1 MPNCFSI
8 INNRL
13 CILDTSSFLH
23 ICIFSTLMIFLN
35 KYKLRIL
42 IFLSIAVLML
52 ITVFPAISPAQEINQ
67 YNMPNISGTQA
78 IPGTSL
84 PPGMPSSPDQLTP
97 EQQKKIKGLLPQ
109 KSPQKSPIDDIDDKK
124 TKGKAEEIP
133 KKILSP
139 FEEYIQGKTPLFVSS
154 EVEQFGYNVFEK
166 PPSTFAPVD
175 TLPVSPDYLV
185 GPGDEVKISIWGKIN
200 ADYTAEID
208 NDGKISVYQIGMLY
222 LTGLTF
228 SEVKETIEKAFSRNY
243 RPEEVK
249 INVSLGR
256 LRTITVFVVGKAQ
269 KPGSYTV
276 SSLSTLIN
284 ALFAAGGPSKN
295 GTMRDIQV
303 KRNGVTITNFDFYDF
318 LLKGD
323 KTKDIRL
330 LPEDVIFI
338 PPVGPLTA
346 VIGYVNTP
354 AIYELKTETTVKEVL
369 ELAGGLSDIAFKGK
383 LTEIERIIDNKYVTV
398 YNANIEDPKTAD
410 FNVRGGDLIK
420 IFPVILDKR
429 VVRLIGA
436 VQRQGEYGI
445 GTGLT
450 VKALLSIGGGLQY
463 YAYTDEAEI
472 TRITVTQQGPETTK
486 IMINLKKALDGDP
499 QHNIMLQEN
508 DYLFVKSVPEWEL
521 YRTVTISGEVRFPG
535 VYTIMK
541 GEPLSALIKRAGG
554 FTDKAYLKGAIFTR
568 ESIRKLQQR
577 QLEESID
584 RLEQQMISQSAR
596 TMETALTTEEAAQQR
611 AVLDQRTALIN
622 KLRLAPAKGRL
633 SIRLDNLDR
642 FEGSPHDI
650 VLEDLDMVTIP
661 EEPQQIQ
668 VIGSVY
674 NQTAFVY
681 DPQGTVSTY
690 ISKAGGLTRDADKN
704 EMYILKVDGSAVSKR
719 AAGGFFSSW
728 EVLDPGDTIVI
739 PEKIEK
745 IAWLREIKDI
755 TQILY
760 QLAVTAGVLIVT
772 F

>member
-1 MPNCFSI
+1 
-8 INNRL
+8 
-13 CILDTSSFLH
+13 
-23 ICIFSTLMIFLN
+23 
-35 KYKLRIL
+35 
-42 IFLSIAVLML
+42 ML

-84 PPGMPSSPDQLTP
+84 PPGMPLAPDQLTP

-154 EVEQFGYNVFEK
+154 EVEQFGYNLFEK

-228 SEVKETIEKAFSRNY
+228 SEVKETIEKAFSRYY

-354 AIYELKTETTVKEVL
+354 AIYELKEEATVREVVD
-369 ELAGGLSDIAFKGK
+369 LAGGLNDIAFKGR
-383 LTEIERIIDNKYVTV
+383 LQIERIIENKYGTV
-398 YNANIEDPKTAD
+398 YDANIEDIKSSDINIQP
-410 FNVRGGDLIK
+410 GDLIK
-420 IFPVILDKR
+420 IFSVVQDRKI
-429 VVRLIGA
+429 VRLVGA
-436 VQRQGEYGI
+436 VQREGEYGVH
-445 GTGLT
+445 TGVT
-450 VKALLSIGGGLQY
+450 VKELISMAGGLQY
-463 YAYTDEAEI
+463 FAYTDEAEI
-472 TRITVTQQGPETTK
+472 TRIIVTQQGPETTK
-486 IMINLKKALDGDP
+486 ILINLKKALEDDP
-499 QHNIMLQEN
+499 QNNIMLQEN
-508 DYLFVKSVPEWEL
+508 DYLIVKSVPEWEL
-521 YRTVTISGEVRFPG
+521 YRTVTVEGEVKFPG
-535 VYTIMK
+535 IYTIKK
-541 GEPLSALIKRAGG
+541 GETLSSLIKRAGG
-554 FTDKAYLKGAIFTR
+554 FTDQSYLKGTVFTR
-568 ESIRKLQQR
+568 ESVRELQQK
-577 QLEESID
+577 QIEESLD

-596 TMETALTTEEAAQQR
+596 TIETALTAAEAEQQR
-611 AVLDQRTALIN
+611 SVSEQRRALLN
-622 KLRLAPAKGRL
+622 KLRASQAKGRL
-633 SIRLDNLDR
+633 SIKLDDIGR
-642 FEGSPHDI
+642 FEGSSYDI
-650 VLEDLDMVTIP
+650 VLEDEDKLIVP
-661 EEPQQIQ
+661 EKPQQIQ

-681 DPQGTVSTY
+681 DTGGTVSFY
-690 ISKAGGLTRDADKN
+690 VAKAGGMTRDADKD
-704 EMYILKVDGSAVSKR
+704 EMYILKVDGTAISKR
-719 AAGGFFSSW
+719 ASGGFLSSW
-728 EVLDPGDTIVI
+728 GVLDPGDTIVI

>member
-1 MPNCFSI
+1 M
-8 INNRL
+8 
-13 CILDTSSFLH
+13 
-23 ICIFSTLMIFLN
+23 MILN

-52 ITVFPAISPAQEINQ
+52 ITVVPAISPAQEINQ

-84 PPGMPSSPDQLTP
+84 PPGMPSAPDQLTP
-97 EQQKKIKGLLPQ
+97 EQQKKIKGLL
-109 KSPQKSPIDDIDDKK
+109 PQKSPIDDIDDKK

-133 KKILSP
+133 KKILCP

-154 EVEQFGYNVFEK
+154 EVEQFGYNLFEQ

-208 NDGKISVYQIGMLY
+208 NDGKITVYQIGMLY

-323 KTKDIRL
+323 KKKDIRL

-354 AIYELKTETTVKEVL
+354 AIYELKEEKTVREVIG
-369 ELAGGLSDIAFKGK
+369 LAGGLNDIAFKGR
-383 LTEIERIIDNKYVTV
+383 LQIERIIENKYGTV
-398 YNANIEDPKTAD
+398 YDANIEDIKSSDINIQP
-410 FNVRGGDLIK
+410 GDLIK
-420 IFPVILDKR
+420 IFSVVQDRKI
-429 VVRLIGA
+429 VRLVGA
-436 VQRQGEYGI
+436 VQREGE
-445 GTGLT
+445 
-450 VKALLSIGGGLQY
+450 
-463 YAYTDEAEI
+463 D
-472 TRITVTQQGPETTK
+472 
-486 IMINLKKALDGDP
+486 
-499 QHNIMLQEN
+499 
-508 DYLFVKSVPEWEL
+508 
-521 YRTVTISGEVRFPG
+521 
-535 VYTIMK
+535 
-541 GEPLSALIKRAGG
+541 
-554 FTDKAYLKGAIFTR
+554 
-568 ESIRKLQQR
+568 
-577 QLEESID
+577 
-584 RLEQQMISQSAR
+584 
-596 TMETALTTEEAAQQR
+596 
-611 AVLDQRTALIN
+611 
-622 KLRLAPAKGRL
+622 
-633 SIRLDNLDR
+633 
-642 FEGSPHDI
+642 
-650 VLEDLDMVTIP
+650 
-661 EEPQQIQ
+661 
-668 VIGSVY
+668 
-674 NQTAFVY
+674 
-681 DPQGTVSTY
+681 
-690 ISKAGGLTRDADKN
+690 
-704 EMYILKVDGSAVSKR
+704 
-719 AAGGFFSSW
+719 
-728 EVLDPGDTIVI
+728 
-739 PEKIEK
+739 
-745 IAWLREIKDI
+745 
-755 TQILY
+755 
-760 QLAVTAGVLIVT
+760 
-772 F
+772 

>member
-1 MPNCFSI
+1 
-8 INNRL
+8 
-13 CILDTSSFLH
+13 
-23 ICIFSTLMIFLN
+23 
-35 KYKLRIL
+35 
-42 IFLSIAVLML
+42 
-52 ITVFPAISPAQEINQ
+52 
-67 YNMPNISGTQA
+67 MPNISGTQA

-84 PPGMPSSPDQLTP
+84 PPGMPSTPDQLTP

-109 KSPQKSPIDDIDDKK
+109 KSSIDDKK
-124 TKGKAEEIP
+124 TKGKAEEIPAMDEITPAGKP

-154 EVEQFGYNVFEK
+154 EVEQFGYNLFEK

-354 AIYELKTETTVKEVL
+354 AIYELKEEATVREVVD
-369 ELAGGLSDIAFKGK
+369 LAGGLNDIAFKGR
-383 LTEIERIIDNKYVTV
+383 LQIERIIENKYGTV
-398 YNANIEDPKTAD
+398 YDANIEDIKSSDINIQP
-410 FNVRGGDLIK
+410 GDLIK
-420 IFPVILDKR
+420 IFSVVQDRKI
-429 VVRLIGA
+429 VRLVGA
-436 VQRQGEYGI
+436 VQREGEYGVH
-445 GTGLT
+445 TGVT
-450 VKALLSIGGGLQY
+450 VKELISMAGGLQY
-463 YAYTDEAEI
+463 FAYTDEAEI
-472 TRITVTQQGPETTK
+472 TRIVVTQQGPETTK
-486 IMINLKKALDGDP
+486 LLINLKKALDGDP

-508 DYLFVKSVPEWEL
+508 DYLIVKSVPEWEL
-521 YRTVTISGEVRFPG
+521 YRTVDIQGEVKFPG
-535 VYTIMK
+535 IYTIKK
-541 GEPLSALIKRAGG
+541 GETVSSLIKRAGG
-554 FTDKAYLKGAIFTR
+554 FTDQAYLKGTVFTR
-568 ESIRKLQQR
+568 ESIRELQQR

-584 RLEQQMISQSAR
+584 RLERQMISQSAR
-596 TMETALTTEEAAQQR
+596 TIETALTTEEAEQQR
-611 AVLDQRTALIN
+611 AVLEQRRALIN
-622 KLRLAPAKGRL
+622 KLRLAEAKGRL
-633 SIRLDNLDR
+633 SIRLDDLDR
-642 FEGSPHDI
+642 FEGSPYDI
-650 VLEDLDMVTIP
+650 VLEDQDMITVP
-661 EEPQQIQ
+661 EKPQQIQ

-681 DPQGTVSTY
+681 DTGGTVSSY
-690 ISKAGGLTRDADKN
+690 VAKAGGMTRDADKD
-704 EMYILKVDGSAVSKR
+704 EMYILKVDGTAISKR
-719 AAGGFFSSW
+719 ASGGFLSSW
-728 EVLDPGDTIVI
+728 GVLDPGDTIVI

>member
-1 MPNCFSI
+1 
-8 INNRL
+8 
-13 CILDTSSFLH
+13 
-23 ICIFSTLMIFLN
+23 
-35 KYKLRIL
+35 
-42 IFLSIAVLML
+42 ML

-84 PPGMPSSPDQLTP
+84 PPGMPLAPDQLTP

-154 EVEQFGYNVFEK
+154 EVEQFGYNLFEK

-354 AIYELKTETTVKEVL
+354 AIYELKEEATVREVVD
-369 ELAGGLSDIAFKGK
+369 LAGGLNDIAFKGR
-383 LTEIERIIDNKYVTV
+383 LQIERIIENKYGTV
-398 YNANIEDPKTAD
+398 YDANIEDIKSSDINIQP
-410 FNVRGGDLIK
+410 GDLIK
-420 IFPVILDKR
+420 IFSVVQDRKI
-429 VVRLIGA
+429 VRLVGA
-436 VQRQGEYGI
+436 VQREGEYGVH
-445 GTGLT
+445 TGVT
-450 VKALLSIGGGLQY
+450 VKELISMAGGLQY
-463 YAYTDEAEI
+463 FAYTDEAEI
-472 TRITVTQQGPETTK
+472 TRIIVTQQGPETTK
-486 IMINLKKALDGDP
+486 ILINLKKALEDDP
-499 QHNIMLQEN
+499 QNNIMLQEN
-508 DYLFVKSVPEWEL
+508 DYLIVKSVPEWEL
-521 YRTVTISGEVRFPG
+521 YRTVTVEGEVKFPG
-535 VYTIMK
+535 IYTIKK
-541 GEPLSALIKRAGG
+541 GETLSSLIKRAGG
-554 FTDKAYLKGAIFTR
+554 FTDQSYLKGTVFTR
-568 ESIRKLQQR
+568 ESVRELQQK
-577 QLEESID
+577 QIEESLD

-596 TMETALTTEEAAQQR
+596 TIETALTAAEAEQQR
-611 AVLDQRTALIN
+611 SVSEQRRALLN
-622 KLRLAPAKGRL
+622 KLRASQAKGRL
-633 SIRLDNLDR
+633 SIKLDDIGR
-642 FEGSPHDI
+642 FEGSSYDI
-650 VLEDLDMVTIP
+650 VLEDEDKLIVP
-661 EEPQQIQ
+661 EKPQQIQ

-681 DPQGTVSTY
+681 DTGGTVSFY
-690 ISKAGGLTRDADKN
+690 VAKAGGMTRDADKD
-704 EMYILKVDGSAVSKR
+704 EMYILKVDGTAISKR
-719 AAGGFFSSW
+719 ASGGFLSSW
-728 EVLDPGDTIVI
+728 GVLDPGDTIVI

>member
-1 MPNCFSI
+1 
-8 INNRL
+8 
-13 CILDTSSFLH
+13 
-23 ICIFSTLMIFLN
+23 
-35 KYKLRIL
+35 
-42 IFLSIAVLML
+42 ML

-84 PPGMPSSPDQLTP
+84 PPGMPSVPDQLTP

-154 EVEQFGYNVFEK
+154 EVEQFGYNLFEK

-228 SEVKETIEKAFSRNY
+228 SEVKETIEKAFSRYY

-354 AIYELKTETTVKEVL
+354 AIYELKEEATVREVVD
-369 ELAGGLSDIAFKGK
+369 LAGGLNDIAFKGR
-383 LTEIERIIDNKYVTV
+383 LQIERIIENKYGTV
-398 YNANIEDPKTAD
+398 YDANIEDIKSSDINIQP
-410 FNVRGGDLIK
+410 GDLIK
-420 IFPVILDKR
+420 IFSVVQDRKI
-429 VVRLIGA
+429 VRLVGA
-436 VQRQGEYGI
+436 VQREGEYGVH
-445 GTGLT
+445 TGVT
-450 VKALLSIGGGLQY
+450 VKELISMAGGLQY
-463 YAYTDEAEI
+463 FAYTDEAEI
-472 TRITVTQQGPETTK
+472 TRIIVTQQGPETTK
-486 IMINLKKALDGDP
+486 ILINLKKALEDDP
-499 QHNIMLQEN
+499 QNNIMLQEN
-508 DYLFVKSVPEWEL
+508 DYLIVKSVPEWEL
-521 YRTVTISGEVRFPG
+521 YRTVTVEGEVKFPG
-535 VYTIMK
+535 IYTIKK
-541 GEPLSALIKRAGG
+541 GETLSSLIKRAGG
-554 FTDKAYLKGAIFTR
+554 FTDQSYLKGTVFTR
-568 ESIRKLQQR
+568 ESVRELQQK
-577 QLEESID
+577 QIEESLD

-596 TMETALTTEEAAQQR
+596 TIETALTAAEAEQQR
-611 AVLDQRTALIN
+611 SVSEQRRALLN
-622 KLRLAPAKGRL
+622 KLRASQAKGRL
-633 SIRLDNLDR
+633 SIKLDDIGR
-642 FEGSPHDI
+642 FEGSSYDI
-650 VLEDLDMVTIP
+650 VLEDEDKLIVP
-661 EEPQQIQ
+661 EKPQQIQ

-681 DPQGTVSTY
+681 DTGGTVSSY
-690 ISKAGGLTRDADKN
+690 VAKAGGMTRDADKD
-704 EMYILKVDGSAVSKR
+704 EMYILKVDGTAISKR
-719 AAGGFFSSW
+719 ASGGFLSSW
-728 EVLDPGDTIVI
+728 GVLDPGDTIVI

>member
-1 MPNCFSI
+1 
-8 INNRL
+8 
-13 CILDTSSFLH
+13 
-23 ICIFSTLMIFLN
+23 
-35 KYKLRIL
+35 
-42 IFLSIAVLML
+42 ML

-84 PPGMPSSPDQLTP
+84 PPGMPLAPDQLTP

-154 EVEQFGYNVFEK
+154 EVEQFGYNLFEK

-228 SEVKETIEKAFSRNY
+228 SEVKETIEKAFSRYY

-284 ALFAAGGPSKN
+284 ALFAAGGPNKN

-354 AIYELKTETTVKEVL
+354 AIYELKEEATVREVVD
-369 ELAGGLSDIAFKGK
+369 LAGGLNDIAFKGR
-383 LTEIERIIDNKYVTV
+383 LQIERIIENKYGTV
-398 YNANIEDPKTAD
+398 YDANIEDIKSSDINIQP
-410 FNVRGGDLIK
+410 GDLIK
-420 IFPVILDKR
+420 IFSVVQDRKI
-429 VVRLIGA
+429 VRLVGA
-436 VQRQGEYGI
+436 VQREGEYGVH
-445 GTGLT
+445 TGVT
-450 VKALLSIGGGLQY
+450 VKELISMAGGLQY
-463 YAYTDEAEI
+463 FAYTDEAEI
-472 TRITVTQQGPETTK
+472 TRIIVTQQGPETTK
-486 IMINLKKALDGDP
+486 ILINLKKALEDDP
-499 QHNIMLQEN
+499 QNNIMLQEN
-508 DYLFVKSVPEWEL
+508 DYLIVKSVPEWEL
-521 YRTVTISGEVRFPG
+521 YRTVTVEGEVKFPG
-535 VYTIMK
+535 IYTIKK
-541 GEPLSALIKRAGG
+541 GETLSSLIKRAGG
-554 FTDKAYLKGAIFTR
+554 FTDQSYLKGTVFTR
-568 ESIRKLQQR
+568 ESVRELQQK
-577 QLEESID
+577 QIEESLD

-596 TMETALTTEEAAQQR
+596 TIETALTAAEAEQQR
-611 AVLDQRTALIN
+611 SVSEQRRALLN
-622 KLRLAPAKGRL
+622 KLRASQAKGRL
-633 SIRLDNLDR
+633 SIKLDDIGR
-642 FEGSPHDI
+642 FEGSSYDI
-650 VLEDLDMVTIP
+650 VLEDEDKLIVP
-661 EEPQQIQ
+661 EKPQQIQ

-681 DPQGTVSTY
+681 DTGGTVSFY
-690 ISKAGGLTRDADKN
+690 VAKAGGMTRDADKD
-704 EMYILKVDGSAVSKR
+704 EMYILKVDGTAISKR
-719 AAGGFFSSW
+719 ASGGFLSSW
-728 EVLDPGDTIVI
+728 GVLDPGDTIVI

>member
-1 MPNCFSI
+1 
-8 INNRL
+8 
-13 CILDTSSFLH
+13 
-23 ICIFSTLMIFLN
+23 
-35 KYKLRIL
+35 
-42 IFLSIAVLML
+42 ML

-84 PPGMPSSPDQLTP
+84 PPGMPSAPDQLTP

-154 EVEQFGYNVFEK
+154 EVEQFGYNLFEK

-354 AIYELKTETTVKEVL
+354 AIYELKEEATVREVVD
-369 ELAGGLSDIAFKGK
+369 LAGGLNDIAFKGR
-383 LTEIERIIDNKYVTV
+383 LQIERIIENKYGTV
-398 YNANIEDPKTAD
+398 YDANIEDIKSSDINIQP
-410 FNVRGGDLIK
+410 GDLIK
-420 IFPVILDKR
+420 IFSVVQDRKI
-429 VVRLIGA
+429 VRLVGA
-436 VQRQGEYGI
+436 VQREGEYGVH
-445 GTGLT
+445 TGVT
-450 VKALLSIGGGLQY
+450 VKELISMAGGLQY
-463 YAYTDEAEI
+463 FAYTDEAEI
-472 TRITVTQQGPETTK
+472 TRIIVTQQGPETTK
-486 IMINLKKALDGDP
+486 ILINLKKALEDDP
-499 QHNIMLQEN
+499 QNNIMLQEN
-508 DYLFVKSVPEWEL
+508 DYLIVKSVPEWEL
-521 YRTVTISGEVRFPG
+521 YRTVTVEGEVKFPG
-535 VYTIMK
+535 IYTIKK
-541 GEPLSALIKRAGG
+541 GETLSSLIKRAGG
-554 FTDKAYLKGAIFTR
+554 FTDQSYLKGTVFTR
-568 ESIRKLQQR
+568 ESVRELQQK
-577 QLEESID
+577 QIEESLD

-596 TMETALTTEEAAQQR
+596 TIETALTAAEAEQQR
-611 AVLDQRTALIN
+611 SVSEQRRALLN
-622 KLRLAPAKGRL
+622 KLRASQAKGRL
-633 SIRLDNLDR
+633 SIKLDDIGR
-642 FEGSPHDI
+642 FEGSSYDI
-650 VLEDLDMVTIP
+650 VLEDEDKLIVP
-661 EEPQQIQ
+661 EKPQQIQ

-681 DPQGTVSTY
+681 DTGGTVSSY
-690 ISKAGGLTRDADKN
+690 VAKAGGMTRDADKD
-704 EMYILKVDGSAVSKR
+704 EMYILKVDGTAISKR
-719 AAGGFFSSW
+719 ASGGFLSSW
-728 EVLDPGDTIVI
+728 GVLDPGDTIVI

>member
-1 MPNCFSI
+1 
-8 INNRL
+8 
-13 CILDTSSFLH
+13 
-23 ICIFSTLMIFLN
+23 
-35 KYKLRIL
+35 
-42 IFLSIAVLML
+42 ML

-84 PPGMPSSPDQLTP
+84 PPGMPSTPDQLTP

-109 KSPQKSPIDDIDDKK
+109 KSSIDDKK
-124 TKGKAEEIP
+124 TKGKAEEIPAMDEITPAGKP

-154 EVEQFGYNVFEK
+154 EVEQFGYNLFEK

-256 LRTITVFVVGKAQ
+256 LRTITVFVVVKAQ

-354 AIYELKTETTVKEVL
+354 AIYELKEEATVREVVD
-369 ELAGGLSDIAFKGK
+369 LAGGLNDIAFKGR
-383 LTEIERIIDNKYVTV
+383 LQIERIIENKYGTV
-398 YNANIEDPKTAD
+398 YDANIEDIKSSDINIQP
-410 FNVRGGDLIK
+410 GDLIK
-420 IFPVILDKR
+420 IFSVVQDRKI
-429 VVRLIGA
+429 VRLVGA
-436 VQRQGEYGI
+436 VQREGEYGVH
-445 GTGLT
+445 TGVT
-450 VKALLSIGGGLQY
+450 VKELISMAGGLQY
-463 YAYTDEAEI
+463 FAYTDEAEI
-472 TRITVTQQGPETTK
+472 TRIVVTQQGPETTK
-486 IMINLKKALDGDP
+486 LLINLKKALDGDP

-508 DYLFVKSVPEWEL
+508 DYLIVKSVPEWEL
-521 YRTVTISGEVRFPG
+521 YRTVDIQGEVKFPG
-535 VYTIMK
+535 IYTIKK
-541 GEPLSALIKRAGG
+541 GETVSSLIKRAGG
-554 FTDKAYLKGAIFTR
+554 FTDQAYLKGTVFTR
-568 ESIRKLQQR
+568 ESIRELQQR

-584 RLEQQMISQSAR
+584 RLERQMISQSAR
-596 TMETALTTEEAAQQR
+596 TIETALTTEEAEQQR
-611 AVLDQRTALIN
+611 AVLEQRRALIN
-622 KLRLAPAKGRL
+622 KLRLAEAKGRL
-633 SIRLDNLDR
+633 SIRLDDLDR
-642 FEGSPHDI
+642 FEGSPYDI
-650 VLEDLDMVTIP
+650 VLEDQDMITVP
-661 EEPQQIQ
+661 EKPQQIQ

-681 DPQGTVSTY
+681 DTGGTVSSY
-690 ISKAGGLTRDADKN
+690 VAKAGGMTRDADKD
-704 EMYILKVDGSAVSKR
+704 EMYILKVDGTAISKR
-719 AAGGFFSSW
+719 ASGGFLSSW
-728 EVLDPGDTIVI
+728 GVLDPGDTIVI

>member
-1 MPNCFSI
+1 
-8 INNRL
+8 
-13 CILDTSSFLH
+13 
-23 ICIFSTLMIFLN
+23 
-35 KYKLRIL
+35 
-42 IFLSIAVLML
+42 ML

-67 YNMPNISGTQA
+67 YNMPDISGTQA

-84 PPGMPSSPDQLTP
+84 PPGMPSAPDQLTP

-154 EVEQFGYNVFEK
+154 EVEQFGYNLFEK

-354 AIYELKTETTVKEVL
+354 AIYELKEEATVREVVD
-369 ELAGGLSDIAFKGK
+369 LAGGLNDIAFKGR
-383 LTEIERIIDNKYVTV
+383 LQIERIIENKYGTV
-398 YNANIEDPKTAD
+398 YDANIEDIKSSDINIQP
-410 FNVRGGDLIK
+410 GDLIK
-420 IFPVILDKR
+420 IFSVVQDRKI
-429 VVRLIGA
+429 VRLVGA
-436 VQRQGEYGI
+436 VQREGEYGVH
-445 GTGLT
+445 TGVT
-450 VKALLSIGGGLQY
+450 VKELISMAGGLQY
-463 YAYTDEAEI
+463 FAYTDEAEI
-472 TRITVTQQGPETTK
+472 TRIIVTQQGPETTK
-486 IMINLKKALDGDP
+486 ILINLKKALEDDP
-499 QHNIMLQEN
+499 QNNIMLQEN
-508 DYLFVKSVPEWEL
+508 DYLIVKSVPEWEL
-521 YRTVTISGEVRFPG
+521 YRTVTVEGEVKFPG
-535 VYTIMK
+535 IYTIKK
-541 GEPLSALIKRAGG
+541 GETLSSLIKRAGG
-554 FTDKAYLKGAIFTR
+554 FTDQSYLKGTVFTR
-568 ESIRKLQQR
+568 ESVRELQQK
-577 QLEESID
+577 QIEESLD

-596 TMETALTTEEAAQQR
+596 TIETALTAAEAEQQR
-611 AVLDQRTALIN
+611 SVSEQRRALLN
-622 KLRLAPAKGRL
+622 KLRASQAKGRL
-633 SIRLDNLDR
+633 SIKLDDIGR
-642 FEGSPHDI
+642 FEGSSYDI
-650 VLEDLDMVTIP
+650 VLEDEDKLIVP
-661 EEPQQIQ
+661 EKPQQIQ

-681 DPQGTVSTY
+681 DTGGTVSFY
-690 ISKAGGLTRDADKN
+690 VAKAGGMTRDADKD
-704 EMYILKVDGSAVSKR
+704 EMYILKVDGTAISKR
-719 AAGGFFSSW
+719 ASGGFLSSW
-728 EVLDPGDTIVI
+728 GVLDPGDTIVI

>member
-1 MPNCFSI
+1 
-8 INNRL
+8 
-13 CILDTSSFLH
+13 
-23 ICIFSTLMIFLN
+23 
-35 KYKLRIL
+35 
-42 IFLSIAVLML
+42 ML

-84 PPGMPSSPDQLTP
+84 PPGMPSAPDQLTP

-154 EVEQFGYNVFEK
+154 EVEQFGYNLFEK

-228 SEVKETIEKAFSRNY
+228 SEVKETIEKAFSRYY

-354 AIYELKTETTVKEVL
+354 AIYELKEEATVREVVD
-369 ELAGGLSDIAFKGK
+369 LAGGLNDIAFKGR
-383 LTEIERIIDNKYVTV
+383 LQIERIIENKYGTV
-398 YNANIEDPKTAD
+398 YDANIEDIKSSDINIQP
-410 FNVRGGDLIK
+410 GDLIK
-420 IFPVILDKR
+420 IFSVVQDRKI
-429 VVRLIGA
+429 VRLVGA
-436 VQRQGEYGI
+436 VQREGEYGVH
-445 GTGLT
+445 TGVT
-450 VKALLSIGGGLQY
+450 VKELISMAGGLQY
-463 YAYTDEAEI
+463 FAYTDEAEI
-472 TRITVTQQGPETTK
+472 TRIIVTQQGPETTK
-486 IMINLKKALDGDP
+486 ILINLKKALEDDP
-499 QHNIMLQEN
+499 QNNIMLQEN
-508 DYLFVKSVPEWEL
+508 DYLIVKSVPEWEL
-521 YRTVTISGEVRFPG
+521 YRTVTVEGEVKFPG
-535 VYTIMK
+535 IYTIKK
-541 GEPLSALIKRAGG
+541 GETLSSLIKRAGG
-554 FTDKAYLKGAIFTR
+554 FTDQSYLKGTVFTR
-568 ESIRKLQQR
+568 ESVRELQQK
-577 QLEESID
+577 QIEESLD

-596 TMETALTTEEAAQQR
+596 TIETALTAAEAEQQR
-611 AVLDQRTALIN
+611 SVSEQRRALLN
-622 KLRLAPAKGRL
+622 KLRASQAKGRL
-633 SIRLDNLDR
+633 SIKLDDIGR
-642 FEGSPHDI
+642 FEGSSYDI
-650 VLEDLDMVTIP
+650 VLEDEDKLIVP
-661 EEPQQIQ
+661 EKPQQIQ

-681 DPQGTVSTY
+681 DTGGTVSSY
-690 ISKAGGLTRDADKN
+690 VAKAGGMTRDADKD
-704 EMYILKVDGSAVSKR
+704 EMYILKVDGTAISKR
-719 AAGGFFSSW
+719 ASGGFLSSW
-728 EVLDPGDTIVI
+728 GVLDPGDTIVI

>member
-23 ICIFSTLMIFLN
+23 ICIFTSTLMIIN
-35 KYKLRIL
+35 KYKLQIL
-42 IFLSIAVLML
+42 IFLSSVVLML

-84 PPGMPSSPDQLTP
+84 PPGMPSAPDQLTP

-154 EVEQFGYNVFEK
+154 EVEQFGYNLFEQ

-175 TLPVSPDYLV
+175 SLPVSPDYLV

-303 KRNGVTITNFDFYDF
+303 KSNGVTITNFDFYDF

-338 PPVGPLTA
+338 PPVGPLAA

-354 AIYELKTETTVKEVL
+354 AIYELKEEATVREVVD
-369 ELAGGLSDIAFKGK
+369 LAGGLNDIAFKGR
-383 LTEIERIIDNKYVTV
+383 LQIERIIENKYGTV
-398 YNANIEDPKTAD
+398 YDANIEDIKSSDINIQP
-410 FNVRGGDLIK
+410 GDLIK
-420 IFPVILDKR
+420 IFSVVQDRKI
-429 VVRLIGA
+429 VRLVGA
-436 VQRQGEYGI
+436 VQREGEYGVH
-445 GTGLT
+445 TGVT
-450 VKALLSIGGGLQY
+450 VKELISMAGGLPDFSS
-463 YAYTDEAEI
+463 TDEAES
-472 TRITVTQQGPETTK
+472 TRIVVTQQGPETTK
-486 IMINLKKALDGDP
+486 ILINLKNALKDNP
-499 QHNIMLQEN
+499 QNNIMLQEN
-508 DYLFVKSVPEWEL
+508 DYLIVKSVPEWEL
-521 YRTVTISGEVRFPG
+521 YRTVTVEGEVKFPG
-535 VYTIMK
+535 IYTIK
-541 GEPLSALIKRAGG
+541 
-554 FTDKAYLKGAIFTR
+554 
-568 ESIRKLQQR
+568 
-577 QLEESID
+577 
-584 RLEQQMISQSAR
+584 
-596 TMETALTTEEAAQQR
+596 
-611 AVLDQRTALIN
+611 
-622 KLRLAPAKGRL
+622 KGRL
-633 SIRLDNLDR
+633 
-642 FEGSPHDI
+642 FHH
-650 VLEDLDMVTIP
+650 
-661 EEPQQIQ
+661 
-668 VIGSVY
+668 
-674 NQTAFVY
+674 
-681 DPQGTVSTY
+681 
-690 ISKAGGLTRDADKN
+690 
-704 EMYILKVDGSAVSKR
+704 
-719 AAGGFFSSW
+719 
-728 EVLDPGDTIVI
+728 
-739 PEKIEK
+739 
-745 IAWLREIKDI
+745 
-755 TQILY
+755 
-760 QLAVTAGVLIVT
+760 
-772 F
+772 

>member
-1 MPNCFSI
+1 M
-8 INNRL
+8 NRL
-13 CILDTSSFLH
+13 ASALL
-23 ICIFSTLMIFLN
+23 STALLLLTTI
-35 KYKLRIL
+35 Y
-42 IFLSIAVLML
+42 
-52 ITVFPAISPAQEINQ
+52 PGISPAQEVNQ
-67 YNMPNISGTQA
+67 FNIPNTSGMPGIQGA
-78 IPGTSL
+78 PGAPGTSL
-84 PPGMPSSPDQLTP
+84 PSGIPVPGQLTP
-97 EQQKKIKGLLPQ
+97 EQQQKIKGLLP
-109 KSPQKSPIDDIDDKK
+109 KKPPADADKK
-124 TKGKAEEIP
+124 TKEKEGTIPGRDEITLEGKP

-139 FEEYIQGKTPLFVSS
+139 FEEFIQGKAPLFVST
-154 EVEQFGYNVFEK
+154 EVEQFGYSLFEQ

-175 TLPVSPDYLV
+175 TVPVSPDYLV
-185 GPGDEVKISIWGKIN
+185 GPGDEIKISIWGKLN
-200 ADYTAEID
+200 AEHLTEID
-208 NDGKISVYQIGMLY
+208 NDGKISIPQIGILY

-228 SEVKETIEKAFSRNY
+228 AEAKETIEKAFSRNY

-256 LRTITVFVVGKAQ
+256 LRTIKVFIVGKAQ

-276 SSLSTLIN
+276 SSLSTLVN
-284 ALFAAGGPSKN
+284 ALFAAGGPGKN

-303 KRNGVTITNFDFYDF
+303 KRNGVTVTHFDFYDF

-338 PPVGPLTA
+338 PPVGPLA
-346 VIGYVNTP
+346 AIIGYVNTP

-535 VYTIMK
+535 VYTIIK

-719 AAGGFFSSW
+719 AAGGFLSSW
-728 EVLDPGDTIVI
+728 GVLDPGDTIVI

>member
-1 MPNCFSI
+1 MNLLISA
-8 INNRL
+8 L
-13 CILDTSSFLH
+13 LSTALLLLTT
-23 ICIFSTLMIFLN
+23 IF
-35 KYKLRIL
+35 
-42 IFLSIAVLML
+42 
-52 ITVFPAISPAQEINQ
+52 PGISPAQEVNQ
-67 YNMPNISGTQA
+67 FNM
-78 IPGTSL
+78 PGTSVIQGTPGTPL
-84 PPGMPSSPDQLTP
+84 PSGLPSVPEQLTP
-97 EQQKKIKGLLPQ
+97 EQQKKVKGLLPQ
-109 KSPQKSPIDDIDDKK
+109 KLPVDKK
-124 TKGKAEEIP
+124 AKGKEGTQPEDEMFPAGKP

-154 EVEQFGYNVFEK
+154 EVEQFGYTLFEK

-175 TLPVSPDYLV
+175 NVPVSPDYLV
-185 GPGDEVKISIWGKIN
+185 GPGDEIKISLWGKLN
-200 ADYTAEID
+200 ADLFSEID
-208 NDGKISVYQIGMLY
+208 SDGKISIPQIGIVY

-228 SEVKETIEKAFSRNY
+228 AEAKETIEKAFSRNY

-256 LRTITVFVVGKAQ
+256 LRTIKVFVVGKVQ

-303 KRNGVTITNFDFYDF
+303 NRNGVTVTHFDFYDF

-330 LPEDVIFI
+330 LSEDVIFI

-346 VIGYVNTP
+346 VTGYVNTP
-354 AIYELKTETTVKEVL
+354 AIYELKEEKTVREVIG
-369 ELAGGLSDIAFKGK
+369 LAGGLNDIAFHGR
-383 LTEIERIIDNKYVTV
+383 LQIERIMDNKYGTV
-398 YNANIEDPKTAD
+398 YDANIEDIKTAD
-410 FNVRGGDLIK
+410 ISIQGGDLIK
-420 IFPVILDKR
+420 VFPVVQDKKI
-429 VVRLIGA
+429 VRLVGA
-436 VQRQGEYGI
+436 VQREGEYGV
-445 GTGLT
+445 GPGLT
-450 VKALLSIGGGLQY
+450 VKDLISMAGGLQY
-463 YAYTDEAEI
+463 FAYTDEAEI
-472 TRITVTQQGPETTK
+472 TRIVVTQQGPETTK
-486 IMINLKKALDGDP
+486 LLINLKKAIDGDP
-499 QHNIMLQEN
+499 QHNVMLQEN
-508 DYLFVKSVPEWEL
+508 DYLIVKSVPEWEL
-521 YRTVTISGEVRFPG
+521 YRTVTLEGELRFPG
-535 VYTIMK
+535 VYTIKK
-541 GEPLSALIKRAGG
+541 GETLSSLIKRAGG
-554 FTDKAYLKGAIFTR
+554 YTDKAYLKGAVFTR
-568 ESIRKLQQR
+568 ESVRELQQI
-577 QLEESID
+577 QVEESVD
-584 RLEQQMISQSAR
+584 RLERQMISQSAR
-596 TMETALTTEEAAQQR
+596 TIETALTTEEAEQQR
-611 AVLDQRTALIN
+611 AVLEQRRALIS
-622 KLRLAPAKGRL
+622 KLRLAEAKGRL
-633 SIRLDNLDR
+633 SIVLDDLDR
-642 FEGSPHDI
+642 FEGSPYDI
-650 VLEDLDMVTIP
+650 VLEDEDMIIVP
-661 EEPQQIQ
+661 EKPQHIQ

>member
-1 MPNCFSI
+1 
-8 INNRL
+8 
-13 CILDTSSFLH
+13 
-23 ICIFSTLMIFLN
+23 
-35 KYKLRIL
+35 
-42 IFLSIAVLML
+42 ML

-84 PPGMPSSPDQLTP
+84 PPGMPLAPDQLTP

-154 EVEQFGYNVFEK
+154 EVEQFGYNLFEK

-354 AIYELKTETTVKEVL
+354 AIYELKEEATVREVVD
-369 ELAGGLSDIAFKGK
+369 LAGGLNDIAFKGR
-383 LTEIERIIDNKYVTV
+383 LQIERIIENKYGTV
-398 YNANIEDPKTAD
+398 YDANIEDIKSSDINIQP
-410 FNVRGGDLIK
+410 GDLIK
-420 IFPVILDKR
+420 IFSVVQDRKI
-429 VVRLIGA
+429 VRLVGA
-436 VQRQGEYGI
+436 VQREGEYGVH
-445 GTGLT
+445 TGVT
-450 VKALLSIGGGLQY
+450 VKELISMAGGLQY
-463 YAYTDEAEI
+463 FAYTDEAEI
-472 TRITVTQQGPETTK
+472 TRIIVTQQGPETTK
-486 IMINLKKALDGDP
+486 ILINLKKALEDDP
-499 QHNIMLQEN
+499 QNNIMLQET
-508 DYLFVKSVPEWEL
+508 DYLIVKSVPEWEL
-521 YRTVTISGEVRFPG
+521 YRTVTVEGEVKFPG
-535 VYTIMK
+535 IYTIKK
-541 GEPLSALIKRAGG
+541 GETLSSLIKRAGG
-554 FTDKAYLKGAIFTR
+554 FTDQSYLKGTVFTR
-568 ESIRKLQQR
+568 ESVRELQQK
-577 QLEESID
+577 QIEESLD

-596 TMETALTTEEAAQQR
+596 TIETALTAAEAEQQR
-611 AVLDQRTALIN
+611 SVSEQRRALLN
-622 KLRLAPAKGRL
+622 KLRASQAKGRL
-633 SIRLDNLDR
+633 SIKLDDIGR
-642 FEGSPHDI
+642 FEGSSYDI
-650 VLEDLDMVTIP
+650 VLEDEDKLLVP
-661 EEPQQIQ
+661 EKPQQIQ

-681 DPQGTVSTY
+681 DTGGTVSFY
-690 ISKAGGLTRDADKN
+690 VAKAGGMTRDADKD
-704 EMYILKVDGSAVSKR
+704 EMYILKVDGTAISKR
-719 AAGGFFSSW
+719 ASGGFLSSW
-728 EVLDPGDTIVI
+728 GVLDPGDTIVI

>member
-1 MPNCFSI
+1 
-8 INNRL
+8 
-13 CILDTSSFLH
+13 
-23 ICIFSTLMIFLN
+23 
-35 KYKLRIL
+35 
-42 IFLSIAVLML
+42 ML

-78 IPGTSL
+78 IPGTPL
-84 PPGMPSSPDQLTP
+84 PPGMPSAPDQLTP
-97 EQQKKIKGLLPQ
+97 EQQKKIKGLLPH
-109 KSPQKSPIDDIDDKK
+109 KSPIDDKK
-124 TKGKAEEIP
+124 TKGKVEEIP
-133 KKILSP
+133 TRDEITPAEKPEKILSP

-154 EVEQFGYNVFEK
+154 EVEQFGYNLFET

-200 ADYTAEID
+200 ADYTAKID

-269 KPGSYTV
+269 TPGSYTV

-354 AIYELKTETTVKEVL
+354 AIYELKEEATVKEVIA
-369 ELAGGLSDIAFKGK
+369 LAGGLSDIAFKGG

-398 YNANIEDPKTAD
+398 YNANIEDLKTAD
-410 FNVRGGDLIK
+410 VNVQGGDLIK
-420 IFPVILDKR
+420 IFPVIQDKR
-429 VVRLIGA
+429 VVRLVGA
-436 VQRQGEYGI
+436 VQREGEYGI

-450 VKALLSIGGGLQY
+450 VKELLSIGGGLQY
-463 YAYTDEAEI
+463 FAYTDEAEI
-472 TRITVTQQGPETTK
+472 TRIVVTQQGPQTTK
-486 IMINLKKALDGDP
+486 ILINLKRALDSDP

-508 DYLFVKSVPEWEL
+508 DYLIVKSVPEWEL
-521 YRTVTISGEVRFPG
+521 YRTVTIQGEVKFPG
-535 VYTIMK
+535 IYTIKK
-541 GEPLSALIKRAGG
+541 GETVSSLIKRAGG
-554 FTDKAYLKGAIFTR
+554 FTDQSYLKGTVFTR
-568 ESIRKLQQR
+568 ESVRELQQK
-577 QLEESID
+577 QIEESMD
-584 RLEQQMISQSAR
+584 RLEQQMISQSAK
-596 TMETALTTEEAAQQR
+596 TIETALTAQEAEQQR
-611 AVLDQRTALIN
+611 SVLEQRRALLD
-622 KLRLAPAKGRL
+622 KLRASQAKGRL
-633 SIRLDNLDR
+633 SIKLDDIER
-642 FEGSPHDI
+642 FEGSSYDI
-650 VLEDLDMVTIP
+650 VLEAEDKLIIP
-661 EEPQQIQ
+661 EKPQQIQ

-681 DPQGTVSTY
+681 DTAGTVSSY
-690 ISKAGGLTRDADKN
+690 VAKAGGMTRDADKD
-704 EMYILKVDGSAVSKR
+704 EMYILKVDGTAISKR
-719 AAGGFFSSW
+719 ASGGFLSSW
-728 EVLDPGDTIVI
+728 GVLDPGDTIVI

>member
-1 MPNCFSI
+1 
-8 INNRL
+8 
-13 CILDTSSFLH
+13 
-23 ICIFSTLMIFLN
+23 
-35 KYKLRIL
+35 
-42 IFLSIAVLML
+42 ML

-67 YNMPNISGTQA
+67 YNMPDISGTQA

-84 PPGMPSSPDQLTP
+84 PPGMPLAPDQLTP

-154 EVEQFGYNVFEK
+154 EVEQFGYNLFEK

-228 SEVKETIEKAFSRNY
+228 SEVKETIEKAFSRYY

-284 ALFAAGGPSKN
+284 ALFAAGGPNKN

-354 AIYELKTETTVKEVL
+354 AIYELKEEATVREVVD
-369 ELAGGLSDIAFKGK
+369 LAGGLNDIAFKGR
-383 LTEIERIIDNKYVTV
+383 LQIERIIENKYGTV
-398 YNANIEDPKTAD
+398 YDANIEDIKSSDINIQP
-410 FNVRGGDLIK
+410 GDLIK
-420 IFPVILDKR
+420 IFSVVQDRKI
-429 VVRLIGA
+429 VRLVGA
-436 VQRQGEYGI
+436 VQREGEYGVH
-445 GTGLT
+445 TGVT
-450 VKALLSIGGGLQY
+450 VKELISMAGGLQY
-463 YAYTDEAEI
+463 FAYTDEAEI
-472 TRITVTQQGPETTK
+472 TRIIVTQQGPETTK
-486 IMINLKKALDGDP
+486 ILINLKKALEDDP
-499 QHNIMLQEN
+499 QNNIMLQEN
-508 DYLFVKSVPEWEL
+508 DYLIVKSVPEWEL
-521 YRTVTISGEVRFPG
+521 YRTVTVEGEVKFPG
-535 VYTIMK
+535 IYTIKK
-541 GEPLSALIKRAGG
+541 GETLSSLIKRAGG
-554 FTDKAYLKGAIFTR
+554 FTDQSYLKGTVFTR
-568 ESIRKLQQR
+568 ESVRELQQK
-577 QLEESID
+577 QIEESLD

-596 TMETALTTEEAAQQR
+596 TIETALTAAEAEQQR
-611 AVLDQRTALIN
+611 SVSEQRRALLN
-622 KLRLAPAKGRL
+622 KLRASQAKGRL
-633 SIRLDNLDR
+633 SIKLDDIGR
-642 FEGSPHDI
+642 FEGSSYDI
-650 VLEDLDMVTIP
+650 VLEDEDKLIVP
-661 EEPQQIQ
+661 EKPQQIQ

-681 DPQGTVSTY
+681 DTGGTVSSY
-690 ISKAGGLTRDADKN
+690 VAKAGGMTRDADKD
-704 EMYILKVDGSAVSKR
+704 EMYILKVDGTAISKR
-719 AAGGFFSSW
+719 ASGGFLSSW
-728 EVLDPGDTIVI
+728 GVLDPGDTIVI

>member
-1 MPNCFSI
+1 
-8 INNRL
+8 
-13 CILDTSSFLH
+13 
-23 ICIFSTLMIFLN
+23 
-35 KYKLRIL
+35 
-42 IFLSIAVLML
+42 ML

-84 PPGMPSSPDQLTP
+84 PPGMPSAPDQLTP

-154 EVEQFGYNVFEK
+154 EVEQFGYNLFEK

-354 AIYELKTETTVKEVL
+354 AIYELKEEATVREVVD
-369 ELAGGLSDIAFKGK
+369 LAGGLNDIAFKGR
-383 LTEIERIIDNKYVTV
+383 LQIERIIENKYGTV
-398 YNANIEDPKTAD
+398 YDANIEDIKSSDINIQP
-410 FNVRGGDLIK
+410 GDLIK
-420 IFPVILDKR
+420 IFSVVQDRKI
-429 VVRLIGA
+429 VRLVGA
-436 VQRQGEYGI
+436 VQREGEYGVH
-445 GTGLT
+445 TGVT
-450 VKALLSIGGGLQY
+450 VKELISMAGGLQY
-463 YAYTDEAEI
+463 FDYTDEAEI
-472 TRITVTQQGPETTK
+472 TRIIVTQQGPETTK
-486 IMINLKKALDGDP
+486 ILINLKKALEDDP
-499 QHNIMLQEN
+499 QNNIMLQEN
-508 DYLFVKSVPEWEL
+508 DYLIVKSVPEWEL
-521 YRTVTISGEVRFPG
+521 YRTVTVEGEVKFPG
-535 VYTIMK
+535 IYTIKK
-541 GEPLSALIKRAGG
+541 GETLSSLIKRAGG
-554 FTDKAYLKGAIFTR
+554 FTDQSYLKGTVFTR
-568 ESIRKLQQR
+568 ESVRELQQK
-577 QLEESID
+577 QIEESLD

-596 TMETALTTEEAAQQR
+596 TIETALTAAEAEQQR
-611 AVLDQRTALIN
+611 SVSEQRRALLN
-622 KLRLAPAKGRL
+622 KLRASQAKGRL
-633 SIRLDNLDR
+633 SIKLDDIGR
-642 FEGSPHDI
+642 FEGSSYDI
-650 VLEDLDMVTIP
+650 VLEDEDKLIVP
-661 EEPQQIQ
+661 EKPQQIQ

-681 DPQGTVSTY
+681 DTGGTVSSY
-690 ISKAGGLTRDADKN
+690 VAKAGGMTRDADKD
-704 EMYILKVDGSAVSKR
+704 EMYILKVDGTAISKR
-719 AAGGFFSSW
+719 ASGGFLSSW
-728 EVLDPGDTIVI
+728 GVLDPGDTIVI

>member
-23 ICIFSTLMIFLN
+23 ICIFTSTLMIIN
-35 KYKLRIL
+35 KYKLQIL
-42 IFLSIAVLML
+42 IFLSSVVLML

-67 YNMPNISGTQA
+67 YNMRNISGTQA
-78 IPGTSL
+78 IPGTPL
-84 PPGMPSSPDQLTP
+84 PPGMPSAPDQLTP

-154 EVEQFGYNVFEK
+154 EVEQFGYNLFEK

-228 SEVKETIEKAFSRNY
+228 SEVKETIEKAFSRYY

-354 AIYELKTETTVKEVL
+354 AIYELKEEATIKEVIA
-369 ELAGGLSDIAFKGK
+369 LAGGLSDIAFKGG

-398 YNANIEDPKTAD
+398 YNANIEDLKTAD
-410 FNVRGGDLIK
+410 VNVQGGDLIK
-420 IFPVILDKR
+420 IFPVIQDKR
-429 VVRLIGA
+429 VVRLVGA
-436 VQRQGEYGI
+436 VQREGEYGI

-450 VKALLSIGGGLQY
+450 VKELLSIGGGLQY
-463 YAYTDEAEI
+463 FAYTDEAEI
-472 TRITVTQQGPETTK
+472 TRIVVTQQGPQTTK
-486 IMINLKKALDGDP
+486 ILINLKKAIDGDP
-499 QHNIMLQEN
+499 LHNIMLQEN
-508 DYLFVKSVPEWEL
+508 DYLIVKSVPEWEL
-521 YRTVTISGEVRFPG
+521 YRTVTIEGEVKFPG
-535 VYTIMK
+535 VYTIKK
-541 GEPLSALIKRAGG
+541 GETVSSLIKRAGG
-554 FTDKAYLKGAIFTR
+554 FTDKAYLKGTVFTR
-568 ESIRKLQQR
+568 ESVRELQQK
-577 QLEESID
+577 QIEESLD

-596 TMETALTTEEAAQQR
+596 TIETAFTAAEAEQQR
-611 AVLDQRTALIN
+611 SVSEQRRALLN
-622 KLRLAPAKGRL
+622 KLRASQAKGRL
-633 SIRLDNLDR
+633 SIKLDDIGR
-642 FEGSPHDI
+642 FEGSSYDI
-650 VLEDLDMVTIP
+650 VLEDEDKLIVP
-661 EEPQQIQ
+661 EKPQQIQ

-681 DPQGTVSTY
+681 DTGGTVSFY
-690 ISKAGGLTRDADKN
+690 VAKAGGMTRDADKD
-704 EMYILKVDGSAVSKR
+704 EMYILKVDGTAITKR
-719 AAGGFFSSW
+719 ASGGFLSSW
-728 EVLDPGDTIVI
+728 GVLDPGDTIVI

>member
-1 MPNCFSI
+1 
-8 INNRL
+8 
-13 CILDTSSFLH
+13 
-23 ICIFSTLMIFLN
+23 
-35 KYKLRIL
+35 
-42 IFLSIAVLML
+42 ML

-84 PPGMPSSPDQLTP
+84 PPGMPLAPDQLTP

-154 EVEQFGYNVFEK
+154 EVEQFGYNLFEK

-354 AIYELKTETTVKEVL
+354 AIYELKEEATVREVVD
-369 ELAGGLSDIAFKGK
+369 LAGGLNDIAFKGR
-383 LTEIERIIDNKYVTV
+383 LQIERIIENKYGTV
-398 YNANIEDPKTAD
+398 YDANIEDIKSSDINIQP
-410 FNVRGGDLIK
+410 GDLIK
-420 IFPVILDKR
+420 IFSVVQDRKI
-429 VVRLIGA
+429 VRLVGA
-436 VQRQGEYGI
+436 VQREGEYGVH
-445 GTGLT
+445 TGVT
-450 VKALLSIGGGLQY
+450 VKELISMAGGLQY
-463 YAYTDEAEI
+463 FAYTDEAEI
-472 TRITVTQQGPETTK
+472 TRIIVTQQGPETTK
-486 IMINLKKALDGDP
+486 ILINLKKALEDDP
-499 QHNIMLQEN
+499 QNNIMLQEN
-508 DYLFVKSVPEWEL
+508 DYLIVKSVPEWEL
-521 YRTVTISGEVRFPG
+521 YRTVTVEGEVKFPG
-535 VYTIMK
+535 IYTIKK
-541 GEPLSALIKRAGG
+541 GETLSSLIKRAGG
-554 FTDKAYLKGAIFTR
+554 FTDQSYLKGTVFTR
-568 ESIRKLQQR
+568 ESVRELQQK
-577 QLEESID
+577 QIEESLD

-596 TMETALTTEEAAQQR
+596 TIETALTAAEAEQQR
-611 AVLDQRTALIN
+611 SVSEQRRALLN
-622 KLRLAPAKGRL
+622 KLRASQAKGRL
-633 SIRLDNLDR
+633 SIKLDDIGR
-642 FEGSPHDI
+642 FEGSSYDI
-650 VLEDLDMVTIP
+650 VLEDEDKLIVP
-661 EEPQQIQ
+661 EKPQQIQ

-681 DPQGTVSTY
+681 DTGGTVSSY
-690 ISKAGGLTRDADKN
+690 VAKAGGMTRDADKD
-704 EMYILKVDGSAVSKR
+704 EMYILKVDGTAISKR
-719 AAGGFFSSW
+719 ASGGFLSSW
-728 EVLDPGDTIVI
+728 GVLDPGDTIVI

>member
-1 MPNCFSI
+1 
-8 INNRL
+8 
-13 CILDTSSFLH
+13 
-23 ICIFSTLMIFLN
+23 
-35 KYKLRIL
+35 
-42 IFLSIAVLML
+42 ML

-67 YNMPNISGTQA
+67 YNMPDISGTQA

-84 PPGMPSSPDQLTP
+84 PPGMPSAPDQLTP

-154 EVEQFGYNVFEK
+154 EVEQFGYNLFEK

-354 AIYELKTETTVKEVL
+354 AIYELKEEATVREVVD
-369 ELAGGLSDIAFKGK
+369 LAGGLNDIAFKGR
-383 LTEIERIIDNKYVTV
+383 LQIERIIENKYGTV
-398 YNANIEDPKTAD
+398 YDANIEDIKSSDINIQP
-410 FNVRGGDLIK
+410 GDLIK
-420 IFPVILDKR
+420 IFSVVQDRKI
-429 VVRLIGA
+429 VRLVGA
-436 VQRQGEYGI
+436 VQREGEYGVH
-445 GTGLT
+445 TGVT
-450 VKALLSIGGGLQY
+450 VKELISMAGGLQY
-463 YAYTDEAEI
+463 FAYTDEAEI
-472 TRITVTQQGPETTK
+472 TRIVVTQQGPETTK
-486 IMINLKKALDGDP
+486 ILINLKKALEDDP
-499 QHNIMLQEN
+499 QNNIMLQEN
-508 DYLFVKSVPEWEL
+508 DYLIVKSVPEWEL
-521 YRTVTISGEVRFPG
+521 YRTVTVEGEVKFPG
-535 VYTIMK
+535 IYTIKK
-541 GEPLSALIKRAGG
+541 GETLSSLIKRAGG
-554 FTDKAYLKGAIFTR
+554 FTDQSYLKGTVFTR
-568 ESIRKLQQR
+568 ESVRELQQK
-577 QLEESID
+577 QIEESLD

-596 TMETALTTEEAAQQR
+596 TIETALTAAEAEQQR
-611 AVLDQRTALIN
+611 SVSEQRRALLN
-622 KLRLAPAKGRL
+622 KLRASQAKGRL
-633 SIRLDNLDR
+633 SIKLDDIGR
-642 FEGSPHDI
+642 FEGSSYDI
-650 VLEDLDMVTIP
+650 VLEDEDKLIVP
-661 EEPQQIQ
+661 EKPQQIQ

-681 DPQGTVSTY
+681 DTGGTVSSY
-690 ISKAGGLTRDADKN
+690 VAKAGGMTRDADKD
-704 EMYILKVDGSAVSKR
+704 EMYILKVDGTAISKR
-719 AAGGFFSSW
+719 ASGGFLSSW
-728 EVLDPGDTIVI
+728 GVLDPGDTIVI

>member
-1 MPNCFSI
+1 
-8 INNRL
+8 
-13 CILDTSSFLH
+13 
-23 ICIFSTLMIFLN
+23 
-35 KYKLRIL
+35 
-42 IFLSIAVLML
+42 ML

-84 PPGMPSSPDQLTP
+84 PPGMPLAPDQLTP

-154 EVEQFGYNVFEK
+154 EVEQFGYNLFEK

-354 AIYELKTETTVKEVL
+354 AIYELKEEATVREVVD
-369 ELAGGLSDIAFKGK
+369 LAGGLNDIAFKGR
-383 LTEIERIIDNKYVTV
+383 LQIERIIENKYGTV
-398 YNANIEDPKTAD
+398 YDANIEDIKSSDINIQP
-410 FNVRGGDLIK
+410 GDLIK
-420 IFPVILDKR
+420 IFSVVQDRKI
-429 VVRLIGA
+429 VRLVGA
-436 VQRQGEYGI
+436 VQREGEYGVH
-445 GTGLT
+445 TGVT
-450 VKALLSIGGGLQY
+450 VKELISMAGGLQY
-463 YAYTDEAEI
+463 FAYTDEAEI
-472 TRITVTQQGPETTK
+472 TRIIVTQQGPETTK
-486 IMINLKKALDGDP
+486 ILINLKKALEDDP
-499 QHNIMLQEN
+499 QNNIMLQEN
-508 DYLFVKSVPEWEL
+508 DYLIVKSVPEWEL
-521 YRTVTISGEVRFPG
+521 YRTVTVEGEVKFPG
-535 VYTIMK
+535 IYTIKK
-541 GEPLSALIKRAGG
+541 GETLSSLIKRAGG
-554 FTDKAYLKGAIFTR
+554 FTDQSYLKGTIFTR
-568 ESIRKLQQR
+568 ESVRELQQK
-577 QLEESID
+577 QIEESLD

-596 TMETALTTEEAAQQR
+596 TIETALTAAEAEQQR
-611 AVLDQRTALIN
+611 SVSEQRRALLN
-622 KLRLAPAKGRL
+622 KLRASQAKGRL
-633 SIRLDNLDR
+633 SIKLDDIGR
-642 FEGSPHDI
+642 FEGSSYDI
-650 VLEDLDMVTIP
+650 VLEDEDKLIVP
-661 EEPQQIQ
+661 EKPQQIQ

-681 DPQGTVSTY
+681 DTGGTVSFY
-690 ISKAGGLTRDADKN
+690 VAKAGGMTRDADKD
-704 EMYILKVDGSAVSKR
+704 EMYILKVDGTAISKR
-719 AAGGFFSSW
+719 ASGGFLSSW
-728 EVLDPGDTIVI
+728 GVLDPGDTIVI

>member
-1 MPNCFSI
+1 
-8 INNRL
+8 
-13 CILDTSSFLH
+13 
-23 ICIFSTLMIFLN
+23 
-35 KYKLRIL
+35 
-42 IFLSIAVLML
+42 ML

-84 PPGMPSSPDQLTP
+84 PPGMPSTPDQLTP

-109 KSPQKSPIDDIDDKK
+109 KSSIDDKK
-124 TKGKAEEIP
+124 TKGKAEEIPAMDEITPAGKP

-154 EVEQFGYNVFEK
+154 EVEQFGYNLFEK

-354 AIYELKTETTVKEVL
+354 AIYELKEEATVREVVD
-369 ELAGGLSDIAFKGK
+369 LAGGLNDIAFKGR
-383 LTEIERIIDNKYVTV
+383 LQIERIIENKYGTV
-398 YNANIEDPKTAD
+398 YDANIEDIKSSDINIQP
-410 FNVRGGDLIK
+410 GDLIK
-420 IFPVILDKR
+420 IFSVVQDRKI
-429 VVRLIGA
+429 VRLVGA
-436 VQRQGEYGI
+436 VQREGEYGVH
-445 GTGLT
+445 TGVT
-450 VKALLSIGGGLQY
+450 VKELISMAGGLQY
-463 YAYTDEAEI
+463 FAYTDEAEI
-472 TRITVTQQGPETTK
+472 TRIVVTQQGPETTK
-486 IMINLKKALDGDP
+486 LLINLKKALDGDP

-508 DYLFVKSVPEWEL
+508 DYLIVKSVPEWEL
-521 YRTVTISGEVRFPG
+521 YRTVDIQGEVKFPG
-535 VYTIMK
+535 IYTIKK
-541 GEPLSALIKRAGG
+541 GETVSSLIKRAGG
-554 FTDKAYLKGAIFTR
+554 FTDQAYLKGTVFTR
-568 ESIRKLQQR
+568 ESIRELQQR

-584 RLEQQMISQSAR
+584 RLERQMISQSAR
-596 TMETALTTEEAAQQR
+596 TIETALTTEEAEQQR
-611 AVLDQRTALIN
+611 AVLEQRRALIN
-622 KLRLAPAKGRL
+622 KLRLAEAKGRL
-633 SIRLDNLDR
+633 SIRLDDLDR
-642 FEGSPHDI
+642 FEGSPYDI
-650 VLEDLDMVTIP
+650 VLEDQDMITVP
-661 EEPQQIQ
+661 EKPQQIQ

-681 DPQGTVSTY
+681 DTGGTVSSY
-690 ISKAGGLTRDADKN
+690 VAKAGGMTRDADKD
-704 EMYILKVDGSAVSKR
+704 EMYILKVDGTAISKR
-719 AAGGFFSSW
+719 ASGGFLSSW
-728 EVLDPGDTIVI
+728 GVLDPGDTIVI